1 MIHKGDVS
9 DGQTEGFDPR
19 ESFLVGECRHF
30 AAKLIEGFVQIE
42 HATSLTDVGRTPLR
56 HRRHA
61 LPLLGRRRS
70 SGRTARPRR
79 PAGSPAENCKVKIHI
94 DSIVADPF
102 YETLKSFFSFFR
114 MRTCGLANYITAIL
128 PLRKAKSEG
137 HIDVDCCWSS
147 IAQEEETLRRKIDLT
162 SRGNRL
168 VFKVIVSK
176 KELPLVGAGRT
187 SWQGSNCTEGINR
200 FRESRSVCDW
210 QLLRAKA
217 IPRPLPTRKTK
228 DKSASP
234 LWRRLLPMPTYLSP
248 ERKRKASLFFP
259 FDSIRRRRLGITAQ
273 PARGPFTLLTAFLQI
288 LELCFLLLLL

>member
-1 MIHKGDVS
+1 
-9 DGQTEGFDPR
+9 
-19 ESFLVGECRHF
+19 
-30 AAKLIEGFVQIE
+30 
-42 HATSLTDVGRTPLR
+42 
-56 HRRHA
+56 
-61 LPLLGRRRS
+61 
-70 SGRTARPRR
+70 
-79 PAGSPAENCKVKIHI
+79 
-94 DSIVADPF
+94 
-102 YETLKSFFSFFR
+102 

-259 FDSIRRRRLGITAQ
+259 FDSIRRRR
-273 PARGPFTLLTAFLQI
+273 PARQRSLHAADRLPPNPRALLSSSSSLTYGRGKVYTSPMDQLDAV
-288 LELCFLLLLL
+288 CSLLPLIPSRRESSS

>member
-1 MIHKGDVS
+1 
-9 DGQTEGFDPR
+9 
-19 ESFLVGECRHF
+19 
-30 AAKLIEGFVQIE
+30 
-42 HATSLTDVGRTPLR
+42 
-56 HRRHA
+56 
-61 LPLLGRRRS
+61 
-70 SGRTARPRR
+70 
-79 PAGSPAENCKVKIHI
+79 
-94 DSIVADPF
+94 
-102 YETLKSFFSFFR
+102 

-168 VFKVIVSK
+168 VFKVIVSN

-217 IPRPLPTRKTK
+217 IPRPLPTRKTSRPVRYGGDYCRCQLICHQSGSGK
-228 DKSASP
+228 
-234 LWRRLLPMPTYLSP
+234 LLFS
-248 ERKRKASLFFP
+248 
-259 FDSIRRRRLGITAQ
+259 
-273 PARGPFTLLTAFLQI
+273 
-288 LELCFLLLLL
+288 FLLIPSAAVV